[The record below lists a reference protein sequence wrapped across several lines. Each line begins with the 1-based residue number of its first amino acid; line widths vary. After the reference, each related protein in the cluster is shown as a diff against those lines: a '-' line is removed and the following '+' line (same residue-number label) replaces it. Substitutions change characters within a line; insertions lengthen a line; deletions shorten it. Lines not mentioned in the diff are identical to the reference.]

1 MNDTSGLISIKVM
14 SRFTALFILWNLTF
28 GVAAATTHDPA
39 THFFDQSLGDFS
51 EELEVARDA
60 GKKGVLIMF
69 EMDECPFCHR
79 MKSRVLNQVE
89 VQDYYK
95 KYFQIYRVDIEG
107 DVEISDFQG
116 QVMKEKDFAFKQFK
130 VRATPVF
137 GFFDLD
143 GKLITR
149 FTGATND
156 AQEFLWLGE
165 FVVDGHYQ
173 STNFSRYKRVKK
185 KEQSK

>member
-1 MNDTSGLISIKVM
+1 MPRYLFLFLCLILAIGDSGAST
-14 SRFTALFILWNLTF
+14 R
-28 GVAAATTHDPA
+28 DPGEY
-39 THFFDQSLGDFS
+39 FFDQSLGNFG
-51 EELEVARDA
+51 EELESAREQ

-79 MKSRVLNQVE
+79 MKTRVLNQVE
-89 VQDYYK
+89 VQDYFK
-95 KYFQIYRVDIEG
+95 KHFLIYSVDIEG
-107 DVEISDFQG
+107 DVEISDFAG
-116 QVMKEKDFAFKQFK
+116 NTMKEKDFAFKQFR

-143 GKLITR
+143 GNMITR

-165 FVVDGHYQ
+165 FVVDDHYKT
-173 STNFSRYKRVKK
+173 TNFSRYKREKRK
-185 KEQSK
+185 ANK

>member
-1 MNDTSGLISIKVM
+1 MLRQLCLIPLLL
-14 SRFTALFILWNLTF
+14 LFITNI
-28 GVAAATTHDPA
+28 AAATRDPGEY
-39 THFFDQSLGDFS
+39 FFDQSLGSFND
-51 EELEVARDA
+51 ELEMAKEE

-79 MKSRVLNQVE
+79 MKTRVLNQVE
-89 VQDYYK
+89 VQDYFK
-95 KYFQIYRVDIEG
+95 QHFLIYTVDIEG
-107 DVEISDFQG
+107 DVEIADFQG
-116 QVMKEKDFAFKQFK
+116 NTMKEKDFAFKQHR

-143 GKLITR
+143 GKMITR

-165 FVVDGHYQ
+165 FVVDDHYKT
-173 STNFSRYKRVKK
+173 TNFSRYKRERRRALR
-185 KEQSK
+185 KE

>member
-1 MNDTSGLISIKVM
+1 M
-14 SRFTALFILWNLTF
+14 ILVVGDIN
-28 GVAAATTHDPA
+28 AATRDPGE
-39 THFFDQSLGDFS
+39 HFFDQSLGNFS
-51 EELEVARDA
+51 DELEMAREE

-79 MKSRVLNQVE
+79 MKTRVLNQVE
-89 VQDYYK
+89 VQDY
-95 KYFQIYRVDIEG
+95 FREHFLIYTVDIEG

-116 QVMKEKDFAFKQFK
+116 NTMKEKDFAFKHHK

-143 GKLITR
+143 GNMITR

-156 AQEFLWLGE
+156 AREFLWLGE
-165 FVVDGHYQ
+165 FVVDDHFKT
-173 STNFSRYKRVKK
+173 TNFSRYKRAKK
-185 KEQSK
+185 RALKKVN